1 MYAHPSETPKMSID
15 SHQLCL
21 YSKWG
26 LILKE
31 RICSQ
36 RERILSFKNS
46 LDNMK
51 QRFFTLNV
59 YNFIMRLRFFVM
71 GAMHMLLLV
80 SSYS

>member
-1 MYAHPSETPKMSID
+1 MYAHPSETPKISID

-36 RERILSFKNS
+36 WERILSFKNS

-59 YNFIMRLRFFVM
+59 YNFYHAPAFLCN
-71 GAMHMLLLV
+71 G
-80 SSYS
+80 SYAYVIVGV